1 MRAEDR
7 RAAAAIVAAL
17 GGADNIRSVTHC
29 ATRLRFVLR
38 DAGRVDQRTLDD
50 DPAVLGA
57 VPQYGDRYQ
66 VVIGAAVED
75 VYDAM
80 MIIPGVSG
88 EGTGRSDYDGRADYA
103 GRADRSG
110 RSVRAD
116 RPAQTNRSDIS
127 DAADADDTAN
137 TSDAADPSA
146 RSRLLTRGAVAE
158 TATRAVN
165 WFFEYLSDSFR
176 PIIGVLLGAS
186 IVIALVNMLIAVG
199 VIPDDEASAGWVFVK
214 TMWKGVFYFLP
225 IIVAYN
231 ASKKLK
237 VDPWLGS
244 MIMAALM
251 TPQFTGLMAAPTARC
266 VMDPTLGTRSCT
278 IDVFGLPMQ
287 LNDYSG
293 NVFVPLIMV
302 LALGATY
309 HGLKA
314 VLPRSVRIVFLPFLS
329 MVLITPLTAFVLG
342 PFGVWLS
349 RGIGVSLA
357 WQSTHAPVLFA
368 IMLPL
373 IYPFMVPI
381 GLHWPL
387 NALMIVNVQMLGYDF
402 IQGPMA
408 VWNFACFGSTAGV
421 LFLAVREHDDAMR
434 RTATGALLAGL
445 LGGLTEPSL
454 YGIHLR
460 YRLIYRRMLAGCA
473 VGGVTIALLGALFP
487 ATASDGTVVHGVI
500 ASSFAFTSLL
510 TIPLFSRMGVY
521 AASIAVAFV
530 VPMILIIA
538 MDYRPRHAGS
548 EPCGDH
554 ADDTDHVDGR
564 DKSGENHAGSQ
575 SAADRAIGENPNKS
589 GENRPDAPAETDAGT
604 TAVRS
609 PIAGRTVPLERSGDP
624 VFASRALGDGVGI
637 LPDER
642 SGRTEVLAPVSGV
655 VKTVAG
661 TGHAF
666 GIRTDD
672 GVEVLIHIGIDTVRM
687 EGEGFS
693 MVVSKGEHVDAGDPL
708 GTVDFAAIRHAG
720 CDAMTMM
727 TVTNTAKMTAVAPIV
742 GVAVDA
748 GDPVIA
754 IER

>member
-1 MRAEDR
+1 
-7 RAAAAIVAAL
+7 
-17 GGADNIRSVTHC
+17 
-29 ATRLRFVLR
+29 
-38 DAGRVDQRTLDD
+38 
-50 DPAVLGA
+50 
-57 VPQYGDRYQ
+57 
-66 VVIGAAVED
+66 
-75 VYDAM
+75 M

-88 EGTGRSDYDGRADYA
+88 EGTGRSDYDGRSDYA
-103 GRADRSG
+103 GRSDYDGRSDHDGRADQSG

-146 RSRLLTRGAVAE
+146 RSHRLTRGAVAE

-186 IVIALVNMLIAVG
+186 IVIALVNMFIAVG

-329 MVLITPLTAFVLG
+329 MALITPLTAFALG

-487 ATASDGTVVHGVI
+487 ATAPDGTVVHGVI

-521 AASIAVAFV
+521 TASIAVAFV
-530 VPMILIIA
+530 VPMILIIV

-548 EPCGDH
+548 EPGGDH
-554 ADDTDHVDGR
+554 VDDADGADHVDGR
-564 DKSGENHAGSQ
+564 DKSGEN
-575 SAADRAIGENPNKS
+575 
-589 GENRPDAPAETDAGT
+589 RPDAPVATDAGMI
-604 TAVRS
+604 AVRS

-672 GVEVLIHIGIDTVRM
+672 GVEILIHIGIDTVRM

-742 GVAVDA
+742 GAAVNA